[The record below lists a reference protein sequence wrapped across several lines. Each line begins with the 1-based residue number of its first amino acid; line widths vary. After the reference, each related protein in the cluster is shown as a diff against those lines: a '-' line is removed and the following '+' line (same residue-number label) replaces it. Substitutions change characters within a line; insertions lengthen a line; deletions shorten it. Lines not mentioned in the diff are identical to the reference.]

1 MSGKRKKDNGFSDDI
16 RTVMPFRALLD
27 HEWHMIPALLR
38 NYSRTSSYDQLY
50 WSGKTICLKNVHTK
64 GARCRMVRPHK
75 HMW

>member
-50 WSGKTICLKNVHTK
+50 CSAKTRDSFCGSSIFTYSSEKEHF
-64 GARCRMVRPHK
+64 
-75 HMW
+75 